1 MSRRR
6 RLSRKEEVS
15 AWSPAKQRA
24 DVSSAQSEKNTGSQV
39 AERCLHILYTVHR
52 ASYIGSE
59 INELGLSLMHMYS
72 EGAMDY
78 LKLRTY

>member
-1 MSRRR
+1 M
-6 RLSRKEEVS
+6 SRKEEVS
-15 AWSPAKQRA
+15 AWSPVKQRA
-24 DVSSAQSEKNTGSQV
+24 DVSSAQSEKHTGSQL

-52 ASYIGSE
+52 AFFFFYIGRE

-72 EGAMDY
+72 EEAMDY